1 MVAKSLVEAFN
12 AADDAN
18 APLKATAL
26 ATTVLVVKHILTV
39 AVQVRDWGRNGWLLT
54 SIDRLAG

>member
-39 AVQVRDWGRNGWLLT
+39 AVQVRDGVEMVG
-54 SIDRLAG
+54 